1 MRVSEALE
9 LAGKSMEHFEDK
21 MVKIKLKELYELT
34 DNLRFANNPPVF
46 RIAYNVLKEG
56 LVEMYEYMKSLEKKH
71 KKEDFKDVRRPF
83 AWERIHAFDFTRFD
97 IFNPNSPE
105 LNLNILPS
113 DFFKSLIDNISSW
126 EK

>member
-1 MRVSEALE
+1 MVSW
-9 LAGKSMEHFEDK
+9 
-21 MVKIKLKELYELT
+21 
-34 DNLRFANNPPVF
+34 
-46 RIAYNVLKEG
+46 
-56 LVEMYEYMKSLEKKH
+56 YEYMKSREKEH
-71 KKEDFKDVRRPF
+71 KKEDFDNVSLSFPM
-83 AWERIHAFDFTRFD
+83 ERINAFDLTGFD

>member
-1 MRVSEALE
+1 
-9 LAGKSMEHFEDK
+9 
-21 MVKIKLKELYELT
+21 
-34 DNLRFANNPPVF
+34 
-46 RIAYNVLKEG
+46 
-56 LVEMYEYMKSLEKKH
+56 MKSREKEH
-71 KKEDFKDVRRPF
+71 KKEDFDNVSLSFPM
-83 AWERIHAFDFTRFD
+83 ERINAFDLTGFD